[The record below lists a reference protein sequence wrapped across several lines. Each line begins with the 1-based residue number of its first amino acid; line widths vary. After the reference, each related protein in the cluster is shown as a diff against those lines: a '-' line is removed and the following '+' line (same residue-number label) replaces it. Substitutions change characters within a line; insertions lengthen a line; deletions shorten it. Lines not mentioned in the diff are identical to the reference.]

1 MMISKAVGALSL
13 LFALL
18 FCAFVAQS
26 ALAAPAKNTTAFTCV
41 EGSGDFSDA
50 HCDNQVPKGT
60 GKFKHSGLAL
70 KIITHVSLT
79 NAKTANNTTEAAPT
93 IIKGTIFGV
102 KSEFTCK
109 TITGEGELSN
119 DESENGLHIPRFLI
133 FKAELSSCVVNKP
146 AGFGCKVKEPIQF
159 ELTGEGVEG
168 LGPEKNTMGLEF
180 KPTEGEIFSSVV
192 IEGCFLKGTFN
203 ITGTAIGT
211 GTGSPSAKFSGA
223 TNVFTN
229 EMTKETLKLGGNP
242 AEISSSTT
250 LTMSGGGN
258 PISFTTPT

>member
-1 MMISKAVGALSL
+1 MMIRKAVGALSL

-18 FCAFVAQS
+18 FCAFIAQS

-93 IIKGTIFGV
+93 IIKSTIFGV
-102 KSEFTCK
+102 KNEITCK
-109 TITGEGELSN
+109 TVTGEGELSN
-119 DESENGLHIPRFLI
+119 EETEKGLHIPRFLI
-133 FKAELSSCVVNKP
+133 YKPELSSCVVNKP

-159 ELTGEGVEG
+159 KLTGEGVEG
-168 LGPEKNTMGLEF
+168 LGAGKNEMGLEF
-180 KPTEGEIFSSVV
+180 KPSEGETFGEFT
-192 IEGCFLKGTFN
+192 IEGCFVKGTFKF
-203 ITGTAIGT
+203 TGTAIQT
-211 GTGSPSAKFSGA
+211 GTPSPTEEFSGS
-223 TNVFTN
+223 TGVFTN
-229 EMTKETLKLGGNP
+229 AMTKETLKLAGNP